1 MFEIKV
7 PKCLGYLVTI
17 LFALATISCKPDY
30 RGAGVLTLGHG
41 LLWTPIYTIQMPEI
55 DISKPHVET
64 YDLGGIPPSKVFYSA
79 TLVVP
84 SSGEITPSD
93 REAWGSCSFTIK
105 KNGIVVKTRGSEFR
119 KMDNCISGVNQ
130 YLNGLYIMSF
140 DFMVSDPQDHWEL
153 VFECSGFESPK
164 PVAGY
169 ILLQSGGE

>member
-1 MFEIKV
+1 MFKV
-7 PKCLGYLVTI
+7 KLLEGVKYLAVGF
-17 LFALATISCKPDY
+17 FALATVSCKPDY
-30 RGAGVLTLGHG
+30 RGDGVLTRGHG
-41 LLWTPIYTIQMPEI
+41 LLWTPIYIIQMPEI
-55 DISKPHVET
+55 DISKPHAET
-64 YDLGGIPPSKVFYSA
+64 YNLGGIPPSKVFYSA

-93 REAWGSCSFTIK
+93 RAAWGNCSFTIK

-140 DFMVSDPQDHWEL
+140 DFTVSDPQDHWEL
-153 VFECSGFESPK
+153 VFECSGFESLK